1 MKTIKIIENDDIFR
15 IILNRPKV
23 HNAFHPEMISELTDT
38 FKSLQAQKDIKAIVL
53 SGEGSSFCSGAD
65 LNWMKSMSKFSFEE
79 NIKDAEKLH
88 DLLSVAQQ
96 TLTPIVGK
104 IHGHVFGGGLGLLA
118 ICDIVAVEKQ
128 TQFCFSEVKLGLV
141 PAIILPFV
149 LLKAS
154 SSQVREY
161 ALTAKTFGTAE
172 AKDMGLIQ
180 FYGDVK
186 SMDEYIDRSIDML
199 RRAGTAAVRE
209 TKRILNME
217 AENYIHKTSKSET
230 IRIISER
237 RVSEEGQEG
246 LSAFFEKREPRW
258 SKK

>member
-1 MKTIKIIENDDIFR
+1 MKTIKIIQNNDIFR
-15 IILNRPKV
+15 IVLNRTEV

-38 FKSLQAQKDIKAIVL
+38 FKSLQEKKDIKAIIL

-65 LNWMKSMSKFSFEE
+65 LNWMKSMAKFSFEE
-79 NIKDAEKLH
+79 NMKDAEKLH
-88 DLLSVAQQ
+88 DLLVAALQ
-96 TLTPIVGK
+96 TLTPIIGK
-104 IHGHVFGGGLGLLA
+104 VHGHAFGGGLGLLA
-118 ICDIVAVEKQ
+118 ICDIVVAEKQ

-149 LLKAS
+149 LLKTS

-161 ALTAKTFGTAE
+161 ALTAKTFDTTQ

-180 FYGDVK
+180 FYGNAKAV
-186 SMDEYIDRSIDML
+186 DEYIDHSIGML
-199 RRAGTAAVRE
+199 RRTGTKAVRE

-217 AENYIHKTSKSET
+217 AENYIHKVSKSET
-230 IRIISER
+230 IRIISEC

-246 LSAFFEKREPRW
+246 LSAFFEKRKPQW

>member
-1 MKTIKIIENDDIFR
+1 METIKIIQNDDIFR

-38 FKSLQAQKDIKAIVL
+38 FKSLKTKKDIKAIVL

-65 LNWMKSMSKFSFEE
+65 LNWMKSMANFSFEE
-79 NIKDAEKLH
+79 NMKDAEKLH

-104 IHGHVFGGGLGLLA
+104 VHGHVFGGGLGLLA
-118 ICDIVAVEKQ
+118 VCDIVAAEKQ

-149 LLKAS
+149 LLKTS

-161 ALTAKTFGTAE
+161 ALTAKTFDTTQ

-180 FYGDVK
+180 FYSDAKAV
-186 SMDEYIDRSIDML
+186 DEYVDHSIGML
-199 RRAGTAAVRE
+199 RCAGTEAVRE
-209 TKRILNME
+209 TKRILNIA
-217 AENYIHKTSKSET
+217 AENYIYKTSKSET

-246 LSAFFEKREPRW
+246 LSAFFEKRKPRW